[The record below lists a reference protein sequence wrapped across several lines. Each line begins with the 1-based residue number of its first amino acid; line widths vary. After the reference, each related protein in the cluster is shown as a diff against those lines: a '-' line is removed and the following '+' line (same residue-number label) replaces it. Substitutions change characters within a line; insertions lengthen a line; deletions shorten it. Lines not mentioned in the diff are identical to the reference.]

1 MDDSKSSE
9 PHASAHNFTARKLF
23 TKHNIV
29 VQSLA
34 LILLCAP
41 LAARADDDR
50 LPGPIPARVLRVVD
64 GDTVMV
70 RARIW
75 LGQDVE
81 TSVRLAGIDT
91 PEKRGKCD
99 AERAAADQAAA
110 FVTGKL
116 GTDEWVTLRDVIAD
130 KYGKRVVARMI
141 TAKGEDMAA
150 LLISNKLARE
160 YSGRTKQGW
169 CD

>member
-1 MDDSKSSE
+1 M
-9 PHASAHNFTARKLF
+9 
-23 TKHNIV
+23 IV
-29 VQSLA
+29 LSV
-34 LILLCAP
+34 P
-41 LAARADDDR
+41 RVVWADGDR

-99 AERAAADQAAA
+99 AERAAADQAEA
-110 FVTGKL
+110 FVAGKL
-116 GTDEWVTLRDVIAD
+116 TTDEWVTLRDVIAD

-150 LLISNKLARE
+150 LLIANKLARE
-160 YSGRTKQGW
+160 YGGRAKQSW

>member
-1 MDDSKSSE
+1 MLAGFVDE
-9 PHASAHNFTARKLF
+9 HNFTKFKLVD
-23 TKHNIV
+23 KHNFIV
-29 VQSLA
+29 AVLA
-34 LILLCAP
+34 FAALSAP
-41 LAARADDDR
+41 LTARAGDDR

-99 AERAAADQAAA
+99 AERAAAAQAET
-110 FVTGKL
+110 FVAGKL
-116 GTDEWVTLRDVIAD
+116 ASDEWITLRDVIAD

-141 TAKGEDMAA
+141 TAKGEDLAA
-150 LLISNKLARE
+150 LLIANKLARE
-160 YSGRTKQGW
+160 YGGQTKQGW